1 MLLQYNC
8 YLLMKLVP
16 LSMTIPEIFK
26 RAVEE
31 KKKTDE
37 IKNIRVKSILEHCKT
52 YAKIICVI
60 CKPKIIYD

>member
-26 RAVEE
+26 RAVE
-31 KKKTDE
+31 KKK
-37 IKNIRVKSILEHCKT
+37 KQMKLKILGLK
-52 YAKIICVI
+52 AF
-60 CKPKIIYD
+60 